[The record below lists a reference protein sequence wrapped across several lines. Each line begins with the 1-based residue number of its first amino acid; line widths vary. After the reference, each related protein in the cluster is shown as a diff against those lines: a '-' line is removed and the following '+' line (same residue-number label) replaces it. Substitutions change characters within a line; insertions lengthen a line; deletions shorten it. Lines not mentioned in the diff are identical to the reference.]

1 MGSHHNAGSAGGQD
15 DWVAVRRDAET
26 GIETIRAHFRGH
38 AYDLH
43 DHDELLVGVTE
54 QGVQAFRC
62 RRRLH
67 TSVPGRVILIE
78 PGEAH
83 DGHSPGEDGFT
94 YAMLYL
100 PVPLLTA
107 RSEALRSLTP
117 RGTGLPLGF
126 RNTLAD
132 DPGLAATIRSAF
144 LALHQREG
152 RLARDLSLDR
162 LAARLA
168 GHLAPPEERRPQQPD
183 RAAALVRELLHARMA
198 EDVGLDELS
207 AAAGVD
213 RFRLNRA
220 FRAAFGLSPHAY
232 LVRLRLRTAR
242 RRLAEGEAPALV
254 AAEVGFADQ
263 SHLGRWFRRA
273 YGLTPA
279 AYRNLCTNVPD

>member
-1 MGSHHNAGSAGGQD
+1 MAERAGGD
-15 DWVAVRRDAET
+15 KDWVTVRRDAET

-67 TSVPGRVILIE
+67 TSTPGRVILIE

-83 DGHSPGEDGFT
+83 DGHSPAEDGFT

-107 RSEALRSLTP
+107 RTDALKGLMP
-117 RGTGLPLGF
+117 RAAGCLGF
-126 RNTLAD
+126 RDTLAD
-132 DPGLAATIRSAF
+132 DPGLAATILSAF
-144 LALHQREG
+144 LALHRGEG
-152 RLARDLSLDR
+152 RLARDLSVDR
-162 LAARLA
+162 LAERLA
-168 GHLAPPEERRPQQPD
+168 RHLAPPPDRQRLRPD
-183 RAAALVRELLHARMA
+183 RAAALVRDLLHARMA

-232 LVRLRLRTAR
+232 LVRLRLRAAR

-273 YGLTPA
+273 YGMTPA
-279 AYRNLCTNVPD
+279 AYRDLCTNVPD

>member
-1 MGSHHNAGSAGGQD
+1 MGEMAGKGADGKQ

-67 TSVPGRVILIE
+67 TSTPGRVILIE

-83 DGHSPGEDGFT
+83 DGHSPAEDGFT

-107 RSEALRSLTP
+107 RTDALKGLMP
-117 RGTGLPLGF
+117 RTAGCLGF
-126 RNTLAD
+126 RDTLAD
-132 DPGLAATIRSAF
+132 DPGLAATILSAF
-144 LALHQREG
+144 LALHRGEG
-152 RLARDLSLDR
+152 RLARDLSVDR

-168 GHLAPPEERRPQQPD
+168 GHLAPPPDRQRRRPD
-183 RAAALVRELLHARMA
+183 RAATLARELLHARMA

-232 LVRLRLRTAR
+232 LVRLRLRAAR
-242 RRLAEGEAPALV
+242 RRLADGEAPALV

-273 YGLTPA
+273 YGMTPA
-279 AYRNLCTNVPD
+279 AYRDLCTNVPD

>member
-1 MGSHHNAGSAGGQD
+1 MAERAGGEK
-15 DWVAVRRDAET
+15 DWMAVRRDAET

-67 TSVPGRVILIE
+67 TSTPGRVILIE

-83 DGHSPGEDGFT
+83 DGHSPAEDGFT

-107 RSEALRSLTP
+107 RTDALNDLMP
-117 RGTGLPLGF
+117 RAAGSLGF
-126 RNTLAD
+126 RDTLAD
-132 DPGLAATIRSAF
+132 DPGLAAAILSAF
-144 LALHQREG
+144 LALHRGEG
-152 RLARDLSLDR
+152 RLARDLSVDR

-168 GHLAPPEERRPQQPD
+168 GHLAPPADRRTLRPD
-183 RAAALVRELLHARMA
+183 RTAALARELLHARMA

-232 LVRLRLRTAR
+232 LVRLRLRAAR
-242 RRLAEGEAPALV
+242 RLLADGEAPALV

-273 YGLTPA
+273 YGMTPA
-279 AYRNLCTNVPD
+279 AYRALCTNVPD

>member
-1 MGSHHNAGSAGGQD
+1 MAERAGGD
-15 DWVAVRRDAET
+15 KDWVTVRRDAET

-67 TSVPGRVILIE
+67 TSTPGRVILIE

-83 DGHSPGEDGFT
+83 DGHSPAEDGFT

-107 RSEALRSLTP
+107 RTDALKGLMP
-117 RGTGLPLGF
+117 RAAGCLGF
-126 RNTLAD
+126 RDTLAD
-132 DPGLAATIRSAF
+132 DPGLAATILSAF
-144 LALHQREG
+144 LALHRGEG
-152 RLARDLSLDR
+152 RLARDLSVDR
-162 LAARLA
+162 LAERLA
-168 GHLAPPEERRPQQPD
+168 RHLAPPPDRQRLRPD
-183 RAAALVRELLHARMA
+183 RAAALVRDLLHARMA

-232 LVRLRLRTAR
+232 LVRLRLRAAR

-254 AAEVGFADQ
+254 AAQVGFADQ

-273 YGLTPA
+273 YGMTPA
-279 AYRNLCTNVPD
+279 AYRDLCTNVPD

>member
-1 MGSHHNAGSAGGQD
+1 MGEMAGKAADGKQ

-67 TSVPGRVILIE
+67 TSTPGRVILIE

-83 DGHSPGEDGFT
+83 DGHSPAEDGFT

-107 RSEALRSLTP
+107 RTDALKGLMP
-117 RGTGLPLGF
+117 RTAGCLGF
-126 RNTLAD
+126 RDTLAD
-132 DPGLAATIRSAF
+132 DPGLASTILSAF
-144 LALHQREG
+144 LALHRGEG
-152 RLARDLSLDR
+152 RLARDLSVDR

-168 GHLAPPEERRPQQPD
+168 GHLAPPPDRQRRRPD
-183 RAAALVRELLHARMA
+183 RAATLARELLHARMA

-232 LVRLRLRTAR
+232 LVRLRLRAAR
-242 RRLAEGEAPALV
+242 RRLADGEAPALV

-279 AYRNLCTNVPD
+279 AYRDLCTNVPD

>member
-1 MGSHHNAGSAGGQD
+1 MAERAGGD
-15 DWVAVRRDAET
+15 KDWVTVRRDAET

-67 TSVPGRVILIE
+67 TSTPGRVILIE

-83 DGHSPGEDGFT
+83 DGHSPAEDGFT

-107 RSEALRSLTP
+107 RTDALKGLMP
-117 RGTGLPLGF
+117 RAAGCLGF
-126 RNTLAD
+126 RDTLAD
-132 DPGLAATIRSAF
+132 DPGLAATILSAF
-144 LALHQREG
+144 LALHRGEG
-152 RLARDLSLDR
+152 RLARDLSVDR
-162 LAARLA
+162 LAERLA
-168 GHLAPPEERRPQQPD
+168 RHLAPPPDRQRLRPD
-183 RAAALVRELLHARMA
+183 RAAALVRDLLHARMA

-220 FRAAFGLSPHAY
+220 FRTAFGLSPHAY
-232 LVRLRLRTAR
+232 LVRLRLRAAR

-273 YGLTPA
+273 YGMTPA
-279 AYRNLCTNVPD
+279 AYRDLCTNVPD

>member
-1 MGSHHNAGSAGGQD
+1 MGRMEDGKQ

-67 TSVPGRVILIE
+67 TSTPGRVILIE

-83 DGHSPGEDGFT
+83 DGHSPAEDGFT

-107 RSEALRSLTP
+107 RTDALNDLMP
-117 RGTGLPLGF
+117 RATGCLGF
-126 RNTLAD
+126 RDTLAD
-132 DPGLAATIRSAF
+132 DPGLAAAILSAF
-144 LALHQREG
+144 LALHRGEG
-152 RLARDLSLDR
+152 RLARDLSVDR
-162 LAARLA
+162 LAARLT
-168 GHLAPPEERRPQQPD
+168 GHVAPPPDRLRLRPD
-183 RAAALVRELLHARMA
+183 RAAALARDLLHARMA

-232 LVRLRLRTAR
+232 LVRLRLRAAR
-242 RRLAEGEAPALV
+242 RRLAGGEAPALV

-273 YGLTPA
+273 YGMTPA
-279 AYRNLCTNVPD
+279 AYRDLCTNVPD

>member
-1 MGSHHNAGSAGGQD
+1 MGEMAGKAADGKQ

-67 TSVPGRVILIE
+67 TSTPGRVILIE

-83 DGHSPGEDGFT
+83 DGHSPAEDGFT

-107 RSEALRSLTP
+107 RTDALKGLMP
-117 RGTGLPLGF
+117 RTASCLGF
-126 RNTLAD
+126 RDTLAD
-132 DPGLAATIRSAF
+132 DPGLAATILSAF
-144 LALHQREG
+144 LALYRGEG
-152 RLARDLSLDR
+152 RLARDLSVDR

-168 GHLAPPEERRPQQPD
+168 GHLAPPPDRQRRRPD
-183 RAAALVRELLHARMA
+183 RAATLARELLHARMA

-232 LVRLRLRTAR
+232 LVRLRLRAAR
-242 RRLAEGEAPALV
+242 RRLADGEAPALV

-279 AYRNLCTNVPD
+279 AYRDLCTNVPD

>member
-1 MGSHHNAGSAGGQD
+1 MAERAGGD
-15 DWVAVRRDAET
+15 KDWVTVRRDAET

-67 TSVPGRVILIE
+67 TSTPGRVILIE

-83 DGHSPGEDGFT
+83 DGHSPAEDGFT

-107 RSEALRSLTP
+107 RTDALKGLMP
-117 RGTGLPLGF
+117 RAAGCLGF
-126 RNTLAD
+126 RDTLAD
-132 DPGLAATIRSAF
+132 DPGLAATILSAF
-144 LALHQREG
+144 LALHRGEG
-152 RLARDLSLDR
+152 RLARDLSVDR
-162 LAARLA
+162 LAERLA
-168 GHLAPPEERRPQQPD
+168 RHLAPPPDRQRLRPD
-183 RAAALVRELLHARMA
+183 RAAALVRDLLHARMA

-232 LVRLRLRTAR
+232 LVRLRLRAAR
-242 RRLAEGEAPALV
+242 HRLAEGEAPALV

-273 YGLTPA
+273 YGMTPA
-279 AYRNLCTNVPD
+279 AYRDLCTNVPD

>member
-1 MGSHHNAGSAGGQD
+1 MGVSADRGR
-15 DWVAVRRDAET
+15 DWMAVRRDAET
-26 GIETIRAHFRGH
+26 GVETIRAHFHGH

-67 TSVPGRVILIE
+67 TSTPGRVILIE

-94 YAMLYL
+94 YAMLYM
-100 PVPLLTA
+100 PVPLLA
-107 RSEALRSLTP
+107 ASGQAL
-117 RGTGLPLGF
+117 GLPAGFPFGF
-126 RNTLAD
+126 RDTLAD
-132 DPGLAATIRSAF
+132 DPGLAAAIRSAF
-144 LALHQREG
+144 LALHGGEG
-152 RLARDLSLDR
+152 RLARDLSVDR

-168 GHLAPPEERRPQQPD
+168 GHLAPPPERKPLRPD
-183 RAAALVRELLHARMA
+183 RAAALARELLHARMA
-198 EDVGLDELS
+198 EDVGLEALA

-232 LVRLRLRTAR
+232 LVRLRLRAAR
-242 RRLAEGEAPALV
+242 RRLAAGEAPAPV
-254 AAEVGFADQ
+254 AAAVGFADQ

-279 AYRNLCTNVPD
+279 AYRDLCTNVPD

>member
-1 MGSHHNAGSAGGQD
+1 MAERAGGD
-15 DWVAVRRDAET
+15 KDWVTVRRDAET

-67 TSVPGRVILIE
+67 TSTPGRVILIE

-83 DGHSPGEDGFT
+83 DGHSPAEDGFT

-107 RSEALRSLTP
+107 RTDALKGLMP
-117 RGTGLPLGF
+117 RAAGCLGF
-126 RNTLAD
+126 RDTLAD
-132 DPGLAATIRSAF
+132 DPGLAATILSAF
-144 LALHQREG
+144 LALHRGEG
-152 RLARDLSLDR
+152 RLARDLSVDR
-162 LAARLA
+162 LAERLA
-168 GHLAPPEERRPQQPD
+168 RHLAPPPDRQRLRPD
-183 RAAALVRELLHARMA
+183 RAAALVRDLLHARMA

-232 LVRLRLRTAR
+232 LVRLRLRAAR
-242 RRLAEGEAPALV
+242 RRLADGEAPALV

-279 AYRNLCTNVPD
+279 AYRDLCTNVPD

>member
-1 MGSHHNAGSAGGQD
+1 MGRTAGTPNGR
-15 DWVAVRRDAET
+15 DWMAVRRDADT

-67 TSVPGRVILIE
+67 TSTPGRVILIE

-83 DGHSPGEDGFT
+83 DGHSPAEDGFT

-100 PVPLLTA
+100 PVPLLAA
-107 RSEALRSLTP
+107 RTDALRSL
-117 RGTGLPLGF
+117 LPQPPTLGF
-126 RNTLAD
+126 RDTLAD
-132 DPGLAATIRSAF
+132 DPGLAAVIRSAF
-144 LALHQREG
+144 LALHGGEG
-152 RLARDLSLDR
+152 RLARDLAIDA

-168 GHLAPPEERRPQQPD
+168 GHLADTPERPRGRTEP
-183 RAAALVRELLHARMA
+183 AAARARALLHARMA
-198 EDVGLDELS
+198 EDVGLDELAS
-207 AAAGVD
+207 AAGVD
-213 RFRLNRA
+213 RFRLNRV
-220 FRAAFGLSPHAY
+220 FRDAFGLSPHAY
-232 LVRLRLRTAR
+232 LVRLRLRSAR
-242 RRLAEGEAPALV
+242 RGLAAGETPAAV

-279 AYRNLCTNVPD
+279 AYRDLCTNVPD